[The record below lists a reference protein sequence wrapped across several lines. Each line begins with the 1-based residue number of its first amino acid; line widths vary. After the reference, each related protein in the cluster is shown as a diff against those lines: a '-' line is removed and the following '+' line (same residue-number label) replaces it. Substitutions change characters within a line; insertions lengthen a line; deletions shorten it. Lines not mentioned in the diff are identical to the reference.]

1 MGSFFDAGSPMHFIR
16 HSLCLFLAL
25 SAAVAFV
32 ACGSESTPKY
42 AEPIDRDASD
52 GGGDGS
58 NDPDGGSGC
67 RPLTCAELS
76 RLGAP
81 ACDLNDDGCGGTIDC
96 STCEGITRVC
106 VRDDYGIGRCLHR
119 GEVDGCQPRSREE
132 ACGAGTCGHVSDGCA
147 GTIDC
152 GGCGSGEHCSA
163 GTCGPTE
170 CIPQAAEVLCAG
182 KCGTLSDGCGGK
194 IECSEANGGTSCSFF
209 DYCGFGGVPNEC
221 GCTPNSRCDEL
232 GYECGFAPDGCGG
245 SLDCWPAGGECPE
258 GEICT
263 GQPSVCAPI
272 NPADLCIGPLCDS
285 IPWDCPEASPT
296 RLTGFLTTPD
306 GELRVPNAVV
316 YIPRDPDA
324 PLPQLSEG
332 VVDDDSGASCER
344 CENQNAELGP
354 VLAGAVTD
362 HEGRFTLEGY
372 IPVDREFLLVA
383 KTGKWRSVARV
394 PAGVTSA
401 CGEVDL
407 ANTYSRLPG
416 KKSDGEPGSHLPKI
430 AVSTGRIDA
439 MECVLLKMG
448 IDLSEFTS
456 VDGDGRVHLYRSPYE
471 NSTATG
477 GGKLCNTALINDGT
491 CPGSD
496 ISVDSKQLTD
506 ANTANG
512 DLFDYDLVLW
522 DCEAATVERGE
533 AERLRVKRYA
543 DRGGRFFASHWAHD
557 WLHHSDTYGSVS
569 DWGDGAGA
577 DFDHVYLSFSRP
589 RANPPRLQR
598 YARWL
603 EVHGALDYTREAG
616 GELVFA
622 RLDDV
627 SQPRNLGGTVSE
639 GVDEWIFRT
648 TNSTESEDGTGSWP
662 PSSNTSVQQFSFN
675 TPLGANAEEA
685 CGRIAFSGF
694 HVAGA
699 DEELDTSDQ
708 YFPAYCPGD
717 DTLTAQEKTLAYM
730 IFDLASCISEDGG
743 SEAPICT
750 PLTPEEACAGAN
762 ECGQR
767 PDGCGGIIECGD
779 CTCTPPSCSDGDT
792 QFCGSRVYHPDC
804 PPVNC
809 GGCPEGLICYA
820 SNVCGPHYGGPG

>member
-1 MGSFFDAGSPMHFIR
+1 MNHWIRLSLLFSVIFLFAACDDSQTGGDEPDARIPS
-16 HSLCLFLAL
+16 
-25 SAAVAFV
+25 
-32 ACGSESTPKY
+32 
-42 AEPIDRDASD
+42 DASEPD
-52 GGGDGS
+52 AADS
-58 NDPDGGSGC
+58 TDPGC
-67 RPLTCAELS
+67 RPLTCAALATG
-76 RLGAP
+76 GA
-81 ACDLNDDGCGGTIDC
+81 AVCHTNDDGCGGTLDC
-96 STCEGITRVC
+96 GECQGTTRSC
-106 VRDDYGIGRCLHR
+106 VRGEDGVGRCLHR
-119 GEVDGCQPRSREE
+119 GEFEGCEPKTADEV
-132 ACGAGTCGHVSDGCA
+132 CGAGVCGHISDGCA
-147 GTIDC
+147 GTVHC
-152 GGCGSGEHCSA
+152 GGCGEGEHCTA
-163 GTCGPTE
+163 GTCGANE
-170 CIPQAAEVLCAG
+170 CVPPSPETLCAG
-182 KCGTLSDGCGGK
+182 KCGSVSDGCGGVLH
-194 IECSEANGGTSCSFF
+194 CSEQNGGTSCSFF

-272 NPADLCIGPLCDS
+272 NPADLCIGPLCDF

-332 VVDDDSGASCER
+332 VVDDASGASCER

-407 ANTYSRLPG
+407 QNTYSRLPG
-416 KKSDGEPGSHLPKI
+416 KKSDGEPGSHLPKV
-430 AVSTGRIDA
+430 AVATGQIDA

-448 IDLSEFTS
+448 IDLSEFTNRN
-456 VDGDGRVHLYRSPYE
+456 GDGRVHLYRSPYKNE
-471 NSTATG
+471 DIQG
-477 GGKLCNTALINDGT
+477 GGCVCSEPLDTNGS
-491 CPGSD
+491 CPGQD
-496 ISVDSKQLTD
+496 ISISSNLLTD
-506 ANTANG
+506 SNDANG

-522 DCEAATVERGE
+522 DCERGE
-533 AERLRVKRYA
+533 TVRGESELQRVKRYA
-543 DRGGRFFASHWAHD
+543 DRGGRFFASHWAYD
-557 WLHHSDTYGSVS
+557 WLHPSTTYGDVAT
-569 DWGDGAGA
+569 WGAGTGA
-577 DFDHVYLSFSRP
+577 DFDHVYLSFGRDSG
-589 RANPPRLQR
+589 NIPRLR
-598 YARWL
+598 HYARWL
-603 EVHGALDYTREAG
+603 QIHNALDYLSESD
-616 GELVFA
+616 GEIVFA

-627 SQPRNLGGTVSE
+627 SQPRDLARGVSA
-639 GVDEWIFRT
+639 GVDEWVFRT
-648 TNSTESEDGTGSWP
+648 RSDEVESTDGSGAWP
-662 PSSNTSVQQFSFN
+662 PSADLSVQQFSFN
-675 TPLGANAEEA
+675 TPHGASAEEA